1 MANAVCMSEDVLNLL
16 HSSTSISL
24 LPIIFLSSS
33 VFSLSPRFSL
43 EVLTYAH
50 MCHWWYHCSPWTIF
64 QEIRATETQVLVSIL
79 GDDSALAAEL
89 VGELWHAKVK
99 AEFMIHKKVMKHI
112 DRARDSRIPWM
123 VLVGERELS
132 EGVVK
137 LKDVV
142 AAIDYEVPRGKLV
155 DDLCK
160 RLGM

>member
-1 MANAVCMSEDVLNLL
+1 M
-16 HSSTSISL
+16 
-24 LPIIFLSSS
+24 
-33 VFSLSPRFSL
+33 
-43 EVLTYAH
+43 
-50 MCHWWYHCSPWTIF
+50 
-64 QEIRATETQVLVSIL
+64 
-79 GDDSALAAEL
+79 AAEL
-89 VGELWHAKVK
+89 AGELWNAKVK

-142 AAIDYEVPRGKLV
+142 AAIDYEIPRGKLV

>member
-1 MANAVCMSEDVLNLL
+1 M
-16 HSSTSISL
+16 
-24 LPIIFLSSS
+24 F
-33 VFSLSPRFSL
+33 FS
-43 EVLTYAH
+43 EVLTYAI
-50 MCHWWYHCSPWTIF
+50 CVIDGVITFPWTIF

-89 VGELWHAKVK
+89 VGELWNAKVK

-142 AAIDYEVPRGKLV
+142 AAIDYEVPRGNLV
-155 DDLCK
+155 NDLCR